1 MSLAFALM
9 LAVFAACFLLRMPL
23 GYGLISAGIVYLFV
37 AGEQMSQAAQL
48 IAGGFNAQFILIAVP
63 LFIFAA
69 QIMNSSTVTDRMFD
83 FAHAVVGRLRGGL
96 AQVNV
101 VNSVIFSGMSG
112 SAVADTSGVGLVEIK
127 AMTDNGYPRGFA
139 CATTAA
145 TATIGPIIPPSIPMV
160 IFASLTGTSVGT
172 LFAGG
177 LVPGLLLAAMQMVL
191 IRFVAVRRGFPQGT
205 WDGFAALLTTFL
217 RALPALL
224 TPAILLGG
232 IYSGVF
238 TPTEAAAIA
247 SLYAMVLAFVVY
259 RTMTPS
265 AFWTMFH
272 GVVKQTAA
280 VSLIIGGAFIVNY
293 AVAAE
298 GLPRT
303 AADAVLGITDSPL
316 LLLFVICALFLLID
330 VVVDTTVML
339 LVFIPIA
346 FPITVAAGIDPVHFG
361 VVITLAMM
369 IGLSLPPIGVSL
381 LITSQMSRTPLSE
394 VIADIWQYLAI
405 MITTLVILIL
415 VPDIVLWVPRLTG
428 YDG

>member
-1 MSLAFALM
+1 MSLAFVLM
-9 LAVFAACFLLRMPL
+9 VAVFAACFLLRMPL

-145 TATIGPIIPPSIPMV
+145 TATVGPIIPPSIPMV

-177 LVPGLLLAAMQMVL
+177 VVPGLLLAGMQMVL
-191 IRFVAVRRGFPQGT
+191 IRFVAARRDFPRGT
-205 WDGFAALLTTFL
+205 WDGFAALLTSLL

-232 IYSGVF
+232 IYSGAF
-238 TPTEAAAIA
+238 TPTEAAAVA
-247 SLYAMVLAFVVY
+247 SLYAMILAFAVY

-298 GLPRT
+298 GLPRR
-303 AADAVLGITDSPL
+303 AADAVLGITESPL
-316 LLLFVICALFLLID
+316 LLLFVICTLFLLID

-346 FPITVAAGIDPVHFG
+346 FPITVQVGIDPVHFG

-381 LITSQMSRTPLSE
+381 LITSQMSRTPLGE

-405 MITTLVILIL
+405 MIATLVMLIL
-415 VPDIVLWVPRLTG
+415 VPDIVLWLPRLTG